1 MEDINIKPVIA
12 IVVVSGVLLYFLN
25 AVWGMYYAT
34 ELPLQNEFCTRWAAE
49 QTGTSEGKMFC
60 DEYANKFEELKHHYN
75 LNVESLR
82 PIRNVFLG
90 LLGPIIAIIAFFF
103 AARRRA
109 ERQKDEKYAKETG
122 IMDYLGP
129 VVLGFAAT
137 ALIPLVINFVAPEP
151 RMWLPSAI
159 TDGAEA
165 TATETIEEFRVQA
178 GS

>member
-1 MEDINIKPVIA
+1 MEDINLKPVIA
-12 IVVVSGVLLYFLN
+12 IVVASGLLFFVLN
-25 AVWGMYYAT
+25 AVWVMYYTT

-60 DEYANKFEELKHHYN
+60 DEYVNKFEELKHHYN

-82 PIRNVFLG
+82 TVRNITLG
-90 LLGPIIAIIAFFF
+90 FLGPIIGVIAFFF
-103 AARRRA
+103 AARRRT

-129 VVLGFAAT
+129 AVLGFAAT

-151 RMWLPSAI
+151 RTWFPSAI
-159 TDGAEA
+159 INSADASA
-165 TATETIEEFRVQA
+165 KNAIEVFRAQA
-178 GS
+178 GG